1 MDYFDEN
8 NEVVDLEKKIFEE
21 KYKQQNLRAKK
32 ICTIVF
38 GIIGVLFTILGL
50 ILYLVFM
57 QVEEILAYS
66 LGFSLLGTGI
76 MFLIFV
82 LIFRL
87 IPDNVNY
94 ERYKKR
100 VNKGGYLNIY
110 EMNARMAVLE
120 EKNRILESKINELE
134 DKIRKFK

>member
-21 KYKQQNLRAKK
+21 KYKQQNVRAKK

-38 GIIGVLFTILGL
+38 GIIGGLFTILGL

>member
-21 KYKQQNLRAKK
+21 KYKQQNARAKK
-32 ICTIVF
+32 ILTITF
-38 GIIGVLFTILGL
+38 GILGLVLTILGL
-50 ILYLVFM
+50 IFYLAFINI
-57 QVEEILAYS
+57 EEVLAYS

-76 MFLIFV
+76 MFLICV

-87 IPDNVNY
+87 IPDTINY
-94 ERYKKR
+94 EKYKKR
-100 VNKGGYLNIY
+100 INRGGYISIY

-120 EKNRILESKINELE
+120 EKNKILESKIQKLE
-134 DKIRKFK
+134 EEIRKLK

>member
-21 KYKQQNLRAKK
+21 KYKQQNVRAKK

-38 GIIGVLFTILGL
+38 GIIGGLFTLVGL
-50 ILYLVFM
+50 VFYLVFINI
-57 QVEEILAYS
+57 EEILAYS

-76 MFLIFV
+76 MFLIIV

-87 IPDNVNY
+87 LPDNINY

-134 DKIRKFK
+134 DKIRKLK

>member
-21 KYKQQNLRAKK
+21 KYKQQNVRAKK
-32 ICTIVF
+32 ILTITF
-38 GIIGVLFTILGL
+38 GIVGLVFIILGL
-50 ILYLVFM
+50 IFYLVFINI
-57 QVEEILAYS
+57 EEVLAYS

-76 MFLIFV
+76 IFLICL

-87 IPDNVNY
+87 IPDTINY
-94 ERYKKR
+94 EKYKKR
-100 VNKGGYLNIY
+100 INRGGYISIY

-120 EKNRILESKINELE
+120 EKNKVLESKIKTLE
-134 DKIRKFK
+134 DEIRKLK

>member
-21 KYKQQNLRAKK
+21 KYKQQNVRAKK
-32 ICTIVF
+32 ILTITF
-38 GIIGVLFTILGL
+38 GILGLVFIILGL
-50 ILYLVFM
+50 IFYLVFINI
-57 QVEEILAYS
+57 EEVLAYS

-76 MFLIFV
+76 IFLICL

-87 IPDNVNY
+87 IPDTINY
-94 ERYKKR
+94 EKYKKR
-100 VNKGGYLNIY
+100 INRGGYISIY

-120 EKNRILESKINELE
+120 EKNKVLESKIKTLE
-134 DKIRKFK
+134 DEIRKLK